1 MVVKDKVA
9 ADHQRASSFADIA
22 LELRLLFRF
31 GMADQEFSGVLTA
44 DMRRTSLT
52 LAADTFSKCRDIRQ
66 RLTSRSRQLRCVHPA
81 HGDTTSRH
89 CTQPVGRPRQPSW
102 CRMPALP
109 SPP

>member
-66 RLTSRSRQLRCVHPA
+66 RLTPRSRLWRCVHRA
-81 HGDTTSRH
+81 HGDTTSRR
-89 CTQPVGRPRQPSW
+89 CIRPAGRLRRPSW
-102 CRMPALP
+102 CQMPA
-109 SPP
+109 SP